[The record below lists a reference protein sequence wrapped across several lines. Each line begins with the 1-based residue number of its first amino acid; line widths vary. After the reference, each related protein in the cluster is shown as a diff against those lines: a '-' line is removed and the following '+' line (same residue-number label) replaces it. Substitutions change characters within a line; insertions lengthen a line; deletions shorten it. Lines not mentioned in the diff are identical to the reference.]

1 MILVDTSVWIDFFKG
16 QERAIQVNE
25 LIDLNIIC
33 VNSLI
38 LAELVPS
45 INQKKEYDLKEV
57 LESVYRVP
65 LEIDWNS
72 IILMQTINL
81 KNGINNVGIADL
93 IIVQNAIQN
102 DLEIF
107 AFDKHFGLMND
118 LLGFKTYKAK

>member
-16 QERAIQVNE
+16 QERALHVNN

-38 LAELVPS
+38 LAELIPS

-65 LEIDWNS
+65 IEIDWSS
-72 IILMQTINL
+72 IILMQTLNL

-102 DLEIF
+102 DLEVF
-107 AFDKHFGLMND
+107 AFDKHFGLMKE
-118 LLGFKTYKAK
+118 LLGFKTYKAS